1 MARTTDGPKHA
12 RKVEAS
18 KRAQTRLEAIL
29 ETLTGTKTVAEVCA
43 ELGINE
49 ARFHVI
55 RKQALQAAAERLE
68 PQPTGR
74 PPKVEDP
81 RDAQIAEL
89 EAELQRKD
97 VELRAAE
104 VRAELALAM
113 PDVLAARALKKTKSK
128 APRLGVRAKLGL
140 RRNGPRRRRKG

>member
-18 KRAQTRLEAIL
+18 ARAQKRLQAIL
-29 ETLTGTKTVAEVCA
+29 ETLSGDKTVAEVCT

-74 PPKVEDP
+74 PPKVEDA
-81 RDAQIAEL
+81 RDVHIADL
-89 EAELQRKD
+89 KAELQRKD

-104 VRAELALAM
+104 VRVELALAM
-113 PDVLAARALKKTKSK
+113 PDVLSSRAPKKTKP
-128 APRLGVRAKLGL
+128 PRLGVRAKLGL
-140 RRNGPRRRRKG
+140 SRRGPRRRRKA

>member
-12 RKVEAS
+12 RRVEAS
-18 KRAQTRLEAIL
+18 QRAQARLEAIL
-29 ETLTGTKTVAEVCA
+29 ETLSGTKTVAEACA

-74 PPKVEDP
+74 PPKVEDA
-81 RDAQIAEL
+81 RNARIAEL
-89 EAELQRKD
+89 EAELRRKE
-97 VELRAAE
+97 VEVRAAE
-104 VRAELALAM
+104 IRAELALAM
-113 PDVLAARALKKTKSK
+113 PDVLSPRGQKKTK
-128 APRLGVRAKLGL
+128 PRLGVRAKLAQS
-140 RRNGPRRRRKG
+140 RRRPRRRRKA